1 MGSVYEVVIRT
12 IAAFVLFICI
22 AHLLGKQAISQM
34 TYHDFIASI
43 TLGSIAGNL
52 TFNTS
57 IHFSNFIIAA
67 VLFSAI
73 IFFTTLMSLKNRYAR
88 AIFNGEPTVVIQNGK
103 ILENNLKKLKM
114 TMDSLNQALREKDAF
129 DIDQVDHAI
138 IEADGHLSVL
148 KKPQHRNVTRK
159 DLGIL
164 APVRASFP
172 VELIMDGRIMEKNLK
187 QNQLTKSW
195 LHAEMNNRGLNPVN
209 VSYCVRGTNGQLYF
223 DLFKDR
229 IASPVDTES

>member
-1 MGSVYEVVIRT
+1 MGSVVEVVVRT
-12 IAAFVLFICI
+12 MITFVLFICI
-22 AHLLGKQAISQM
+22 AHFLGKQAISQM

-57 IHFSNFIIAA
+57 IRLSNFIIAA
-67 VLFSAI
+67 VLFSGI
-73 IFFTTLMSLKNRYAR
+73 IFLTTLISLKNRNAR

-103 ILENNLKKLKM
+103 ILENNMKKLKL
-114 TMDSLNQALREKDAF
+114 TMDSLNQALREKNAF
-129 DIDQVDHAI
+129 DIDQVDYAI

-148 KKPQHRNVTRK
+148 KKPQHQIITRK
-159 DLGIL
+159 DLGL
-164 APVRASFP
+164 FTSARSSFP
-172 VELIMDGRIMEKNLK
+172 IELIMDGQIINKNLK

-195 LHAEMNNRGLNPVN
+195 LSAEIKNRGLNPAN

-223 DLFKDR
+223 DLFGDG